1 MNDHRLDPSA
11 PLPAPPDPWVGSEM
25 PSPRAAAPYHMTE
38 MIEAEP
44 ALADRVLARLAD
56 PRGGAAILADAIR
69 TASSAGRP
77 VITVG
82 CGTSEHGAIALA
94 EILRDAQRTV
104 GLPSALGLGGAAIAV
119 QALEGA
125 LEPVLGG
132 PGAVVIGVTH
142 EGGTKATY
150 RAMSA
155 ARDAGSTVAV
165 VTAAEGSPGG
175 QFADIVVATE
185 EMDQSWCHTV
195 GYLSPILV
203 GAAVGAH
210 LAPWSI
216 DTRTVHGLLAAGLS
230 SASTTA
236 LGGIAERLVGSSQL
250 ILIGSGVDRIAA
262 RELVLKIE
270 EGAQMPA
277 AMRDLE
283 TMLHGHLAGT
293 DRSTGL
299 VVILADPSARGART
313 ARALGLLRA
322 ARELGMATA
331 LIGSAV
337 VAAEIDVDLTP
348 AGRVLVPDAPD
359 LPSSVAALVATTV
372 PLQRLAEQLA
382 IARRLNPDAIRRDDP
397 RYLAAVDAAE

>member
-1 MNDHRLDPSA
+1 MNDLRPDPSA
-11 PLPAPPDPWVGSEM
+11 PLPLAPDPWVASEM

-44 ALADRVLARLAD
+44 ALAGRILDRLAD
-56 PRGGAAILADAIR
+56 PRGPAARLADAIR
-69 TASSAGRP
+69 AASSSGRP

-94 EILRDAQRTV
+94 EILRDAQRTA

-125 LEPVLGG
+125 LEPTLGG
-132 PGAVVIGVTH
+132 PAAVVIGVTH
-142 EGGTKATY
+142 EGGTAATY

-165 VTAAEGSPGG
+165 ITAAEGSPGG
-175 QFADIVVATE
+175 QFADIVIGTE
-185 EMDQSWCHTV
+185 EVDQSWCHTV
-195 GYLSPILV
+195 GYLSPILA
-203 GAAVGAH
+203 GAAIGAH
-210 LAPWSI
+210 LALWSV
-216 DTRTVHGLLAAGLS
+216 DGRTIHGLLAAGLS

-236 LGGIAERLVGSSQL
+236 IGGIAERLAGASEI
-250 ILIGSGVDRIAA
+250 ILIGSGVDRFAA

-293 DRSTGL
+293 SRSTGL

-322 ARELGMATA
+322 CRELGIAA
-331 LIGSAV
+331 GLIGSAV

-359 LPSSVAALVATTV
+359 LPSSVAALVATTI

-382 IARRLNPDAIRRDDP
+382 IRRGLNPDAIRRDDP